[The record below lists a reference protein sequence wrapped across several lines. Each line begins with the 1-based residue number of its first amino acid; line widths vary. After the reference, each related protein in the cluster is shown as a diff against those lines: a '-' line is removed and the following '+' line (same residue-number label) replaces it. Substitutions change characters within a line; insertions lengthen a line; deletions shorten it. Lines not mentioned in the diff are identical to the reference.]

1 MPAEQTIQYKG
12 TTIRVWEQTI
22 IVGGQPSLWLRRPVE
37 DRDIDAVKQIIDAA
51 RYGLIKEIRELQKQ
65 TDNLLAS

>member
-1 MPAEQTIQYKG
+1 MPTEQTIWYKG
-12 TTIRVWEQTI
+12 TTIRVWDQTI

-51 RYGLIKEIRELQKQ
+51 RYGLAREIRALQKQ
-65 TDNLLAS
+65 IDELLAS